1 MRYGPERVRVL
12 NCMPCL
18 QKENTVSR
26 RLQALVVLLLIIAL
40 CMWAGFR
47 SREHHHLSSTKD
59 AAKTNINPSSQ
70 GPQADVL
77 ANLISV
83 DFRGKPAPDFTLND
97 TRGRTVSLAAYKGHP
112 VIVNFWATDCEP
124 CKLEMPWFEQLQ
136 EKYKSQGLV
145 ILGVDQDQ
153 GLAQKKVATA
163 ARKLG
168 ISYPILLPDDAIAKK
183 YGGVD
188 YLPETFYVGRNGH
201 VLIQTAGAPTK
212 DEIEA
217 NIRKTFASGA

>member
-1 MRYGPERVRVL
+1 MRYGPDKVRVL
-12 NCMPCL
+12 NCMRCL
-18 QKENTVSR
+18 QKENKVSR

-40 CMWAGFR
+40 CVWASFR

-59 AAKTNINPSSQ
+59 AAKAKINPSSQ
-70 GPQADVL
+70 GPQADDL

-97 TRGRTVSLAAYKGHP
+97 TRGRPVSLAEYKGHP
-112 VIVNFWATDCEP
+112 IIVNFWATDCEP

-145 ILGVDQDQ
+145 ILGIDQDQ

-168 ISYPILLPDDAIAKK
+168 ISYPILLPNDAIAKK

>member
-1 MRYGPERVRVL
+1 
-12 NCMPCL
+12 
-18 QKENTVSR
+18 VSR
-26 RLQALVVLLLIIAL
+26 RLQVLVVLLLIIVL
-40 CMWAGFR
+40 VVWAGFR
-47 SREHHHLSSTKD
+47 SREQHRLNSTKD
-59 AAKTNINPSSQ
+59 AAKAKINPSSQ
-70 GPQADVL
+70 APQADDL
-77 ANLISV
+77 GNLISV

-97 TRGRTVSLAAYKGHP
+97 TRGRPVSLAEYKGHP
-112 VIVNFWATDCEP
+112 IIVNFWATDCEP

-145 ILGVDQDQ
+145 ILGIDQDQ
-153 GLAQKKVATA
+153 GLARKKVATA

-168 ISYPILLPDDAIAKK
+168 VSYPILLPDDAIAKK

-188 YLPETFYVGRNGH
+188 YLPETFYVGRDGN